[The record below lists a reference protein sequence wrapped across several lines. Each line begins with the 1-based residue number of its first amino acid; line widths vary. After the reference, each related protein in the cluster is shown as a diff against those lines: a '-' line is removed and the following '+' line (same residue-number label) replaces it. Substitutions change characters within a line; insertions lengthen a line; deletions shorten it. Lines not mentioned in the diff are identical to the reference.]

1 MLNSVF
7 ITKIYL
13 NLSSYLK
20 QSKHRKFKLVWVNF
34 ELEICNEDSILEKD
48 KSTVNAYSKKNLA
61 DVCNILCEG
70 FIK

>member
-1 MLNSVF
+1 M
-7 ITKIYL
+7 
-13 NLSSYLK
+13 
-20 QSKHRKFKLVWVNF
+20 WVNF